1 MSSSMQAYLASK
13 YMSGPKANAILARTS
28 DKPKKK
34 KRKTATEASSSGT
47 GFIHDDDGGW
57 GREKKDSDDEDMKE
71 AQLASDRSFK
81 KTTKSNWEV
90 VQPGDQIPEEATPK
104 DEEPQVVEDD
114 DQPVFRAGLMTA
126 DQLKKSMPKKKKP
139 TKEEIDE
146 AAAAAAQETVYRD
159 ASGRKIDTKA
169 ERAEAARKKREREE
183 LEAKK
188 MEWGKGL
195 VQREEEE
202 KRRLELEKEKTRGMA
217 RYVDPVVAD
226 NGFPIHIVFLIV
238 RYADDVDLNA
248 EQKAQ
253 ERWNDPA
260 AAFLTN
266 KKSKGPKKP
275 EYQGPPPP
283 PNRFGIKPGYRWDGV
298 DRGNG
303 FEKKYFQKQNER
315 MRRGA
320 EAYEYSVDDIVD
332 YRNPVSFEALARYH
346 SVQPHLTKLILLIL
360 THHRSK
366 PLSTPATF
374 LGEGFALVPIDP
386 GYTAKG
392 GLSSGV
398 KGVYLPPKTNGRL
411 SSRFA
416 RDMARCQW

>member
-1 MSSSMQAYLASK
+1 MSSSSMKAYLASK
-13 YMSGPKANAILARTS
+13 YMSGPKADAILAHTN

-34 KRKTATEASSSGT
+34 KRKVAADASTST
-47 GFIHDDDGGW
+47 TPGFIHDDDGGW
-57 GREKKDSDDEDMKE
+57 GREKKESDDEDVKE
-71 AQLASDRSFK
+71 AQMASDRSFK
-81 KTTKSNWEV
+81 KKTKSNWAL
-90 VQPGDQIPEEATPK
+90 VQPGEGISAEEPTPK
-104 DEEPQVVEDD
+104 DEEPLVVEEDE
-114 DQPVFRAGLMTA
+114 QPTFRAGLMTA
-126 DQLKKSMPKKKKP
+126 DQMKKSLPKKKKP

-217 RYVDPVVAD
+217 RY
-226 NGFPIHIVFLIV
+226 
-238 RYADDVDLNA
+238 ADDMDLNA
-248 EQKAQ
+248 DQKAQ
-253 ERWNDPA
+253 DRWNDPA
-260 AAFLTN
+260 AAFLTT

-303 FEKKYFQKQNER
+303 FEKKFFQKQNER
-315 MRRGA
+315 ARRGA
-320 EAYEYSVDDIVD
+320 EAYEYSVDD
-332 YRNPVSFEALARYH
+332 
-346 SVQPHLTKLILLIL
+346 
-360 THHRSK
+360 
-366 PLSTPATF
+366 
-374 LGEGFALVPIDP
+374 
-386 GYTAKG
+386 
-392 GLSSGV
+392 
-398 KGVYLPPKTNGRL
+398 
-411 SSRFA
+411 
-416 RDMARCQW
+416 M

>member
-1 MSSSMQAYLASK
+1 MSSMQTYLAAK
-13 YMSGPKANAILARTS
+13 YMSGPKADAILARTS

-34 KRKTATEASSSGT
+34 KRKITTEASST
-47 GFIHDDDGGW
+47 TIIRDDDGGW
-57 GREKKDSDDEDMKE
+57 GRERQDSDEEEMKE

-81 KTTKSNWEV
+81 KKTKSNWEV
-90 VQPGDQIPEEATPK
+90 VQPGDGISEEPTPK
-104 DEEPQVVEDD
+104 DEEPQVVETD
-114 DQPVFRAGLMTA
+114 DQPVFQAGLMTA
-126 DQLKKSMPKKKKP
+126 DQLKKTLPKKNKP

-159 ASGRKIDTKA
+159 SSGRKIDTKA

-217 RYVDPVVAD
+217 RY
-226 NGFPIHIVFLIV
+226 
-238 RYADDVDLNA
+238 ADDADLNA

-253 ERWNDPA
+253 ARWNDPA

-275 EYQGPPPP
+275 EYKGPPPP

-315 MRRGA
+315 MRRGV
-320 EAYEYSVDDIVD
+320 EAYEYSVDD
-332 YRNPVSFEALARYH
+332 
-346 SVQPHLTKLILLIL
+346 
-360 THHRSK
+360 
-366 PLSTPATF
+366 
-374 LGEGFALVPIDP
+374 
-386 GYTAKG
+386 
-392 GLSSGV
+392 
-398 KGVYLPPKTNGRL
+398 
-411 SSRFA
+411 
-416 RDMARCQW
+416 M

>member
-13 YMSGPKANAILARTS
+13 YMSGPKADAILARTS

-34 KRKTATEASSSGT
+34 KRKVANDASSSAP

-57 GREKKDSDDEDMKE
+57 GRERKDSDDEDMKE
-71 AQLASDRSFK
+71 AQMASDRSFK
-81 KTTKSNWEV
+81 KKTKSNWEV
-90 VQPGDQIPEEATPK
+90 VQPGEGITGEEPTPK
-104 DEEPQVVEDD
+104 DEEPQVVEED

-126 DQLKKSMPKKKKP
+126 EQLKKTMPKKKKP

-159 ASGRKIDTKA
+159 SSGRKIDTKA

-217 RYVDPVVAD
+217 RY
-226 NGFPIHIVFLIV
+226 
-238 RYADDVDLNA
+238 ADDEDLNA
-248 EQKAQ
+248 DQKAQ

-260 AAFLTN
+260 AAFLTT

-275 EYQGPPPP
+275 VYQGPPPP

-303 FEKKYFQKQNER
+303 FEKKFFQKQNER

-320 EAYEYSVDDIVD
+320 EAYEYSVDD
-332 YRNPVSFEALARYH
+332 
-346 SVQPHLTKLILLIL
+346 
-360 THHRSK
+360 
-366 PLSTPATF
+366 
-374 LGEGFALVPIDP
+374 
-386 GYTAKG
+386 
-392 GLSSGV
+392 
-398 KGVYLPPKTNGRL
+398 
-411 SSRFA
+411 
-416 RDMARCQW
+416 M